1 LDGDLSPSPPLLSTC
16 GDGGGGGAKR
26 AADAVMASLRR
37 REVVV
42 HKEETLRLVSSRT
55 RLLSDFATRRT
66 LTGDHEAAREARE
79 GKVGL
84 MQLLDR
90 GTQDRKE
97 LEALVCASLRERG
110 RLLAFTSS
118 ELLLD
123 AELVSLLGEADR
135 REGGRRADAY
145 IIAEEGEVTFDAYTL
160 SDSAGR
166 EASFFKMAHS
176 LGLVVGASVKSDLGF
191 RNRRATS
198 GELHADRCPILLF
211 VLPRVDERA
220 GAMSD
225 LVVLASDSFPV
236 SGAGAVRYV
245 GPATVGGTLETM
257 EEVRCACPP
266 LVVFCS
272 SCLPLP
278 SFHQQH
284 RIVLPPGE
292 AWPQFDP
299 RCLRTAGT
307 RLSSSRWGRR
317 RRRRWR
323 QATSAA
329 RRGRWRPAMGGLLAA
344 RRGRESRGC
353 GGETQCE
360 CGTGSTP
367 YSTAC
372 RARGQGSARAC
383 RG

>member
-1 LDGDLSPSPPLLSTC
+1 VLSRVQRVDMGSRKERLAPPPPAMPPFRTPSSPPLDGDLSPSPPLLTC

-37 REVVV
+37 CEVVI
-42 HKEETLRLVSSRT
+42 HKEETLRLVSRT
-55 RLLSDFATRRT
+55 HLLSHFATRRT
-66 LTGDHEAAREARE
+66 LTGDHEAVREARE

-118 ELLLD
+118 ELLLN

-160 SDSAGR
+160 SASAGR

-191 RNRRATS
+191 RNRRTTS

-257 EEVRCACPP
+257 EDVRCARTTP
-266 LVVFCS
+266 LVS
-272 SCLPLP
+272 G
-278 SFHQQH
+278 
-284 RIVLPPGE
+284 VL
-292 AWPQFDP
+292 
-299 RCLRTAGT
+299 L
-307 RLSSSRWGRR
+307 LSSF
-317 RRRRWR
+317 
-323 QATSAA
+323 A
-329 RRGRWRPAMGGLLAA
+329 
-344 RRGRESRGC
+344 
-353 GGETQCE
+353 
-360 CGTGSTP
+360 
-367 YSTAC
+367 
-372 RARGQGSARAC
+372 
-383 RG
+383 